1 MKKAKRHTIYK
12 NKDGVEVPGTTTV
25 TGVLAK
31 PALIIWANRLGLQGY
46 EVEKWVDELADVG
59 TLAHYLIECDLK
71 KIPPD
76 LSDYSPNQIDLAENA
91 VLKFY
96 EWQEQNKFKKIES
109 ELQLVSEKY
118 QFGGT
123 CDIYCELNGKK
134 CLIDL
139 KTSKAIFEEHYLQ
152 VAAYR
157 QLLIENGYPVEVVRI
172 LRIGRDESEGFEDR
186 IVPFLDLYWEKFLAC
201 LRIYQIDRAIN
212 KAKKGIK

>member
-109 ELQLVSEKY
+109 ELQLV
-118 QFGGT
+118 
-123 CDIYCELNGKK
+123 
-134 CLIDL
+134 
-139 KTSKAIFEEHYLQ
+139 
-152 VAAYR
+152 R
-157 QLLIENGYPVEVVRI
+157 
-172 LRIGRDESEGFEDR
+172 SEGFEDR